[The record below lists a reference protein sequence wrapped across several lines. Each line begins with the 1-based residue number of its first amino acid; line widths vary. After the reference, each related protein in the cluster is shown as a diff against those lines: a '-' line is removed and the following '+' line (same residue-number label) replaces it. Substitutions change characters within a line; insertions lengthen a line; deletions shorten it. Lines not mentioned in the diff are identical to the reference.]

1 MGHHG
6 TTMITRPVSRRVA
19 VTGLAAAFAA
29 LAFGQM
35 ESDSVTLEYARRELE
50 AGKVTLI
57 DVRGS

>member
-1 MGHHG
+1 
-6 TTMITRPVSRRVA
+6 MITRPVSRRVA